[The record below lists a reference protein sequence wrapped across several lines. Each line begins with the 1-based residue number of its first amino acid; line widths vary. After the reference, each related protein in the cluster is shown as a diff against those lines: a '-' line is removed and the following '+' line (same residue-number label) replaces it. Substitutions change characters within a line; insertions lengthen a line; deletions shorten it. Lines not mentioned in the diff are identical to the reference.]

1 MRLLNDGTN
10 ELDDF
15 NNSFNGFN
23 NRKRRRR
30 KPMPRP
36 KVKYTMYDYI
46 AERSP
51 ADSHILINKF
61 GKYRRARNP
70 EELAGQLKD
79 FVRTFGDKGLI
90 ELAKIHPDRDL
101 IELECRGCKEHKRKK
116 EVRERVVYSNA
127 DGNGNNG
134 TSNML
139 LSEQRDSRDKML
151 IFAGLIMFGLI
162 ITRK

>member
-15 NNSFNGFN
+15 HNSFNGFD
-23 NRKRRRR
+23 RPRRRRR

-70 EELAGQLKD
+70 EELAYQLKD

-90 ELAKIHPDRDL
+90 ELSKIHPDRDL
-101 IELECRGCKEHKRKK
+101 IELECRGCKEQKRKK
-116 EVRERVVYSNA
+116 PEVREKVVYSNA
-127 DGNGNNG
+127 DGNSGNNN
-134 TSNML
+134 TQS
-139 LSEQRDSRDKML
+139 SDSKML
-151 IFAGLIMFGLI
+151 VFGGLMMVAFAILTI
-162 ITRK
+162 KK